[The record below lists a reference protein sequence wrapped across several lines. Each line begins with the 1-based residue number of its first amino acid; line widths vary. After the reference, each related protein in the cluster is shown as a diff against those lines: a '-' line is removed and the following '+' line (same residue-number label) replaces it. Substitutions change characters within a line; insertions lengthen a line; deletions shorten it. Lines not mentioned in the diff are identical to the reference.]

1 MKNIVYTFLVFATL
15 IWAMGCKD
23 KEKQPPT
30 VPQTTVQTVEK
41 TEAVKTKEP
50 KATVRINLDGKAL
63 PWGTLDTKL
72 STNVVLLD
80 NGLQFRLNDTDNRS
94 VLVNLYAPDF
104 FDQIPMRITQQTS
117 ALAPEEVYKVKT
129 QSRLEV
135 VVPSE
140 RPVQGDAK
148 ILYEGHV
155 TLEEYSP
162 LALTVTFQ
170 GKGLPLGAS
179 KTQLFPMEGKI
190 VLENFEIYDARN

>member
-1 MKNIVYTFLVFATL
+1 MKNMIHTFLVFATL
-15 IWAMGCKD
+15 ICAMGCKN

-30 VPQTTVQTVEK
+30 MPQTPVQTVEK

-50 KATVRINLDGKAL
+50 KATVRINIDGETL
-63 PWGTLDTKL
+63 PWGTLDPSQTT
-72 STNVVLLD
+72 SVTLLD
-80 NGLQFRLNDTDNRS
+80 NGLQFRLNDMDNRS
-94 VLVNLYAPDF
+94 ILVNLYAPDF
-104 FDQIPMRITQQTS
+104 FKNIPIRIAQQTS
-117 ALAPEEVYKVKT
+117 ALAPEDVYNVKT

-162 LALTVTFQ
+162 SALTVTFQ

-179 KTQLFPMEGKI
+179 KTQLLPMEGKI
-190 VLENFEIYDARN
+190 VWENFEIYDARN

>member
-1 MKNIVYTFLVFATL
+1 MKNMINIFLVFATL
-15 IWAMGCKD
+15 ICAMGCKN
-23 KEKQPPT
+23 KEKQPST
-30 VPQTTVQTVEK
+30 MPQTPVQTVEK

-50 KATVRINLDGKAL
+50 KATVSINIDGQAL
-63 PWGTLDTKL
+63 PWGALDTKL
-72 STNVVLLD
+72 STNVTLLD
-80 NGLQFRLNDTDNRS
+80 NGIQFRLNDIDNRS

-104 FDQIPMRITQQTS
+104 FKNIPIKITQQTS
-117 ALAPEEVYKVKT
+117 ALAPEDVYSVKT

-140 RPVQGDAK
+140 RPVQDDAK

-162 LALTVTFQ
+162 SSLTVTFQ

-179 KTQLFPMEGKI
+179 KTQLFPMDGKI